1 MDIRARVKFV
11 GPPRE
16 ALGTG
21 ESEMA
26 LPPSTTV
33 TELVDRLQEAY
44 PALRP
49 YTRSF
54 SMTVNPANV
63 DMQTELHDGDEVAC
77 VPRVC
82 GG

>member
-1 MDIRARVKFV
+1 VA
-11 GPPRE
+11 
-16 ALGTG
+16 
-21 ESEMA
+21 
-26 LPPSTTV
+26 
-33 TELVDRLQEAY
+33 ELVDRLQEAY

-54 SMTVNPANV
+54 SMTVNRANV

-77 VPRVC
+77 VPRVR

>member
-1 MDIRARVKFV
+1 MGIRVRVKFF

-16 ALGTG
+16 AMGVRQVEMMLSSGT
-21 ESEMA
+21 A
-26 LPPSTTV
+26 V
-33 TELVDRLQEAY
+33 ARLVDRLQEAY

-49 YTRSF
+49 HIRF
-54 SMTVNPANV
+54 CSMTVNRANV